1 MASAK
6 VTLGVSPKMKAEET
20 EMVIVGGGICGI
32 LAAKQCH
39 DRGMKYVVI
48 EKEAKLGGVW
58 HTMANGTSFL
68 QVSYLVPHSSY
79 ISVHNKHSAENQP
92 IKYPIAIRIDFL
104 LNFPLLTT
112 RSPPFFL
119 NFLICRLLSPIIAL
133 IRITALIRTLLP
145 RIPPLT

>member
-1 MASAK
+1 LALSTFRGNKLLINLSAAMASAK
-6 VTLGVSPKMKAEET
+6 VTLGLSPKMMVEET

-68 QVSYLVPHSSY
+68 QVS
-79 ISVHNKHSAENQP
+79 
-92 IKYPIAIRIDFL
+92 
-104 LNFPLLTT
+104 
-112 RSPPFFL
+112 
-119 NFLICRLLSPIIAL
+119 II
-133 IRITALIRTLLP
+133 IFS
-145 RIPPLT
+145 

>member
-6 VTLGVSPKMKAEET
+6 VSLGVSPKMKGEET

-58 HTMANGTSFL
+58 HTMANSTSFL
-68 QVSYLVPHSSY
+68 QVS
-79 ISVHNKHSAENQP
+79 
-92 IKYPIAIRIDFL
+92 
-104 LNFPLLTT
+104 
-112 RSPPFFL
+112 PFFFYPKL
-119 NFLICRLLSPIIAL
+119 AICVF
-133 IRITALIRTLLP
+133 
-145 RIPPLT
+145 